1 MSTAPVTLVGN
12 CTNDPELRF
21 TETGSGKVS
30 FGIAVD
36 RNWKSGDEWKTET
49 SFFNIIGWD
58 PIASEAAR
66 VVQKGVRVMVSGRLS
81 QRSYE
86 KDGEKKYVIEVV
98 ADEVAVSV
106 RAIENF
112 ERKVRSEGS
121 GNAARPAAAA
131 PKAQPKLAP
140 SDEPF

>member
-21 TETGSGKVS
+21 TEAGTGKVS

-36 RNWKSGDEWKTET
+36 RNWKVGEEWKTET

-66 VVQKGVRVMVSGRLS
+66 VVQKGVRVVVTGRLS

-86 KDGEKKYVIEVV
+86 KDGDKRTIVEVV
-98 ADEVAVSV
+98 ADEIAVSV
-106 RAIENF
+106 RAIEKF

-121 GNAARPAAAA
+121 GNTARPAAA
-131 PKAQPKLAP
+131 PKAQTKLVP